1 MKRRLIALIAA
12 AAVVVGIVLLVWP
25 EEDDLPVDPATPAAQ
40 RAVAAALEVVPGRVL
55 GVYRDRDNG
64 KWEVAIAQGG
74 REYEVE
80 LAPRDLAL
88 LRLDYD

>member
-1 MKRRLIALIAA
+1 MRRRLAALIVA
-12 AAVVVGIVLLVWP
+12 AAVVVAAVLLAWP
-25 EEDDLPVDPATPAAQ
+25 EEDDLPIDPSTPAAQ
-40 RAVAAALEVVPGRVL
+40 RAISAALEVVPGRVL

-64 KWEVAIAQGG
+64 KWEVAIAQSG

-80 LAPRDLAL
+80 LAPDDLAL

>member
-1 MKRRLIALIAA
+1 VRRRLVALLIAA
-12 AAVVVGIVLLVWP
+12 LVVAATVVLVWP
-25 EEDDLPVDPATPAAQ
+25 EEDDVPVDPTTPAAQ
-40 RAVAAALEVVPGRVL
+40 AAIDAALEVVPGRVR

-64 KWEVAIAQGG
+64 KWEVAIAQSG

-80 LAPRDLAL
+80 LAAGDLAL